1 MASEA
6 GDKAFAPQDDSKVH
20 KRASHAC
27 LVCRARKVRCD
38 VTVRGPP
45 CTNCRLDGDEC
56 ESRRTKRHWRAK
68 GFDPR
73 KGDFGLSR
81 PRRSGKVL
89 FRSLRGGLENERSR
103 LEGSLETSEKLPLPD
118 NPILM
123 HPTLGSPEPLNSLFG
138 VPRQP
143 SSTQGNDKG
152 IPPASAIDQAK
163 VNAMPAKHLDA
174 CGGCRSEDAGIV
186 NMTSST
192 TPQASYDER
201 QGMMSE
207 IDGSPGNEFCSLWY
221 NSYAYYQFLVLT
233 NLSSMPPQDYR
244 FLEQQGCLHIPVPTI
259 LDDFVRDYFLYV
271 HPILPI
277 IDERAFWDIYSQ
289 RSKSQPCGDKVS
301 LLLFQS
307 MLFSCCNSQAA
318 LLLASYSFST
328 SEASRMPN
336 IPWLSIAIHHARDA
350 EAHKYHEFDV
360 NSEEHAVR
368 KRLWWGC
375 IIRDRILAL
384 GMRRA
389 MLLTPKQSTI
399 VGNVPLSQ
407 FDLANEA
414 TQSLVY
420 DFETKVLL
428 GDILGLLV
436 ELCIILTDI
445 LDLAFPIE
453 DCLKLSRTNVETRRR
468 IQNCQNAL
476 VGWRRE
482 ATIRLLNKSQTSQI
496 CRSEQEGSLVLFAN
510 LLWMYY
516 YASQVTLGYYEILR
530 TAAITMAASPS
541 DTSEN
546 TWKHLE
552 LQTAATGTVGCLEAL
567 VASQLIKRLPV
578 TAISCTALLLLL
590 HFLDVEMS
598 SAAAENENPQRLK
611 LMKYRLKILK
621 SAMEVYRL
629 QYEGVE
635 WVSDAINQVVKQAKV
650 GVMTDAEPSML
661 QRSRPGSIGVSGS
674 IEALNFQPR
683 WYLRIAFTIDVAFS
697 KGRLPDDANFLRSFS
712 GFGMSETTPAQGVQ
726 GEDEEASQRNMET
739 ADSSDTTTTEC
750 GTVLGKQKLTQGAG
764 ALGETGLTAD
774 ELDIFFLWV
783 GEGPDSS

>member
-1 MASEA
+1 
-6 GDKAFAPQDDSKVH
+6 
-20 KRASHAC
+20 
-27 LVCRARKVRCD
+27 
-38 VTVRGPP
+38 
-45 CTNCRLDGDEC
+45 
-56 ESRRTKRHWRAK
+56 
-68 GFDPR
+68 
-73 KGDFGLSR
+73 
-81 PRRSGKVL
+81 
-89 FRSLRGGLENERSR
+89 
-103 LEGSLETSEKLPLPD
+103 
-118 NPILM
+118 
-123 HPTLGSPEPLNSLFG
+123 
-138 VPRQP
+138 
-143 SSTQGNDKG
+143 
-152 IPPASAIDQAK
+152 
-163 VNAMPAKHLDA
+163 
-174 CGGCRSEDAGIV
+174 
-186 NMTSST
+186 MTSST

-307 MLFSCCNSQAA
+307 MLFSCCNFLPQTTLTQLGLGTTRRARAMFYRRAKLLFDLDTECSSMAKSQAA

-726 GEDEEASQRNMET
+726 GAPQQFRPKVCIAWEKKVEVNME
-739 ADSSDTTTTEC
+739 
-750 GTVLGKQKLTQGAG
+750 
-764 ALGETGLTAD
+764 
-774 ELDIFFLWV
+774 
-783 GEGPDSS
+783 

>member
-6 GDKAFAPQDDSKVH
+6 GDKAVTTQDNTKVH

-45 CTNCRLDGDEC
+45 CMNCRLDGDEC
-56 ESRRTKRHWRAK
+56 EVKWSRRTKR
-68 GFDPR
+68 
-73 KGDFGLSR
+73 
-81 PRRSGKVL
+81 
-89 FRSLRGGLENERSR
+89 
-103 LEGSLETSEKLPLPD
+103 
-118 NPILM
+118 
-123 HPTLGSPEPLNSLFG
+123 
-138 VPRQP
+138 Q
-143 SSTQGNDKG
+143 
-152 IPPASAIDQAK
+152 
-163 VNAMPAKHLDA
+163 
-174 CGGCRSEDAGIV
+174 
-186 NMTSST
+186 
-192 TPQASYDER
+192 

-207 IDGSPGNEFCSLWY
+207 MDGFTANVFCSLWY

-244 FLEQQGCLHIPVPTI
+244 FLEQQGCLHIPTPTI
-259 LDDFVRDYFLYV
+259 LDGFVRHYFLYV

-277 IDERAFWDIYSQ
+277 IDEGAFWDVYYQ
-289 RSKSQPCGDKVS
+289 RPKSQPCDDKIS

-307 MLFSCCNSQAA
+307 MLFSCCNFLPQTTLTQLGLGTTRKARAMFYRRAKLLFDLDTECSSMAKSQAA
-318 LLLASYSFST
+318 LLLASYSFSAY
-328 SEASRMPN
+328 EAPHKHN

-350 EAHKYHEFDV
+350 EAHKYEKFDV

-389 MLLTPKQSTI
+389 MLLTPEQSTI
-399 VGNVPLSQ
+399 VGNVPLSR
-407 FDLANEA
+407 FDLADEA
-414 TQSLVY
+414 TRSLVY
-420 DFETKVLL
+420 DFETKILL

-453 DCLKLSRTNVETRRR
+453 DCLKHGRTNAEAGRQ
-468 IQNCQNAL
+468 IQNCQKAL

-482 ATIRLLNKSQTSQI
+482 ATIRLPNKSQTSRI
-496 CRSEQEGSLVLFAN
+496 CKGEQEGSLVLFAN

-516 YASQVTLGYYEILR
+516 YASQVALGHYEILR
-530 TAAITMAASPS
+530 TAAITTAASPS
-541 DTSEN
+541 DTPEN
-546 TWKHLE
+546 IQKHFE
-552 LQTAATGTVGCLEAL
+552 LQTAAIGTVGCLEEL
-567 VASQLIKRLPV
+567 LASQLIKRLPV
-578 TAISCTALLLLL
+578 TAISCTALPLLL

-598 SAAAENENPQRLK
+598 SAAADNENPQRLE

-621 SAMEVYRL
+621 SAMEVYRF

-635 WVSDAINQVVKQAKV
+635 WVSDAINQVVKLAQV
-650 GVMTDAEPSML
+650 GAMTDAEPSML

-697 KGRLPDDANFLRSFS
+697 KGRLPDDAQFLRSFS
-712 GFGMSETTPAQGVQ
+712 GFGVFETKLPRGVQ
-726 GEDEEASQRNMET
+726 GAPQQFRPKACIAWEKKVEVHMQ
-739 ADSSDTTTTEC
+739 
-750 GTVLGKQKLTQGAG
+750 
-764 ALGETGLTAD
+764 
-774 ELDIFFLWV
+774 
-783 GEGPDSS
+783 